1 MIYTIDEIKTKV
13 KSVADCYDIIEIRLF
28 GSYFDRTPTEDSDL
42 DFVVKYGEKC
52 KGLTR
57 IRFMNDL
64 EMHLDK
70 EVDVINIEFP
80 PAFMSQIDLLDERRK
95 IYG

>member
-1 MIYTIDEIKTKV
+1 
-13 KSVADCYDIIEIRLF
+13 
-28 GSYFDRTPTEDSDL
+28 
-42 DFVVKYGEKC
+42 
-52 KGLTR
+52 
-57 IRFMNDL
+57 MNDL
-64 EMHLDK
+64 EKHLDK